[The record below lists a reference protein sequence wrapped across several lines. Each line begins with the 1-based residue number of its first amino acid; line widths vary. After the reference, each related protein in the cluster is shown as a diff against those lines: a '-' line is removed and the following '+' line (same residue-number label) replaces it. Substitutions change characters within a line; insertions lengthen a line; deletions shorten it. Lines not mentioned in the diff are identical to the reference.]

1 MSVLVYAMLIYMEIN
16 QPKEITEGLLL
27 QEKGQIEEGGW
38 SIVTGMQR
46 FTFEQFEEKWQSL
59 LPLVY
64 SMLDKGWQVEAFKMV
79 AYNAFSANFDY
90 AKNLCGTF
98 STQQFNDIWY
108 ASFLKAQMSREVHE
122 DIRGLIIDE
131 YCDEVFGIEDIH
143 AREDVISLMLVNPE
157 YYSTQMLA
165 KLRASY
171 QEYFQK
177 YAIEPEASDSNSDK
191 IK

>member
-122 DIRGLIIDE
+122 DIRGLIIDD

-157 YYSTQMLA
+157 YYSGPVLEKLLA
-165 KLRASY
+165 SHRDYVEKRTS
-171 QEYFQK
+171 EFEK
-177 YAIEPEASDSNSDK
+177 SNT
-191 IK
+191 IPN